1 MLAYN
6 LYSHFISGRHEQ
18 IFPLRQRHTKDIAL
32 SIKRMSSSLT
42 GNGKPCNCDQCF
54 VRDFRGFL
62 PVAYPFP
69 SVNAICLDFLC
80 FL

>member
-32 SIKRMSSSLT
+32 TIKECPHPLQAMENHAIVT
-42 GNGKPCNCDQCF
+42 N
-54 VRDFRGFL
+54 VRLGIY
-62 PVAYPFP
+62 VV
-69 SVNAICLDFLC
+69 SCL
-80 FL
+80 

>member
-32 SIKRMSSSLT
+32 TIKGMSSYLT
-42 GNGKPCNCDQCF
+42 GNGEPCNCD
-54 VRDFRGFL
+54 
-62 PVAYPFP
+62 
-69 SVNAICLDFLC
+69 
-80 FL
+80 